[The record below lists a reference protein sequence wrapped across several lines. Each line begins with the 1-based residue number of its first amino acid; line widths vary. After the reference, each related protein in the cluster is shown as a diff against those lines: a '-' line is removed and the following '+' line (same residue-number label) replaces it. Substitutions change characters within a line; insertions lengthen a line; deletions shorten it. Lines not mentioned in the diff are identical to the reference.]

1 MMALREILINAMEH
15 GAKFNPDQ
23 VVEVNAIRT
32 ARTMTFR
39 VRDPGAG
46 FRKEDIRHAAHANSP
61 DDPMAHVVQRQ
72 QQGMRAGGY
81 GMLLAAGTV
90 DELIY
95 NEMGNEVLL
104 IKYLD

>member
-1 MMALREILINAMEH
+1 M
-15 GAKFNPDQ
+15 
-23 VVEVNAIRT
+23 RT
-32 ARTMTFR
+32 ARTRTFR

-46 FRKEDIRHAAHANSP
+46 FRKEDITHAAHSNPS
-61 DDPMAHVVQRQ
+61 DDPMAHIALRAE
-72 QQGMRAGGY
+72 QGMRAAGY

-95 NEMGNEVLL
+95 NETGNEVIL